1 MPPAFF
7 AGQVRLLHK
16 RSKTLH
22 NHLRD
27 LKHLPA
33 ELTNYINWVDGHLRT
48 ITLALEA
55 LLNDPDFCAD
65 ALLLNQFNDYKRLSE
80 LLAAFEYGS
89 LALLDH
95 FNDRD
100 LHFYR
105 FSKVFCK
112 QIGWTAQ
119 APLVSTHSNEYFY
132 SLPYLNLISLPLCED
147 KHLLALP
154 DFAHELGHIFWI
166 KIYRNFLKQFSPKLK
181 QYISKQKTLAATQS
195 QSATYQN
202 YFSILED
209 LWNER
214 YVIEFF
220 CDMLAVW
227 LTGAAFGWSHLRLVL
242 SSKSELFQP
251 GFGKMGTHPSDEA
264 RMRGILIMLEKMKE
278 GNAAATISGK
288 WEDFKKILP
297 DHPDNEYSFCYPDE
311 LLDQVAFQVIALCK
325 QHGLKSFQ
333 DQQNEK
339 SNISSILNEAW
350 QIFHQ
355 APSNYIDWEEVRV
368 QVLKVDLAH

>member
-1 MPPAFF
+1 M
-7 AGQVRLLHK
+7 
-16 RSKTLH
+16 
-22 NHLRD
+22 
-27 LKHLPA
+27 
-33 ELTNYINWVDGHLRT
+33 
-48 ITLALEA
+48 ALEA

-181 QYISKQKTLAATQS
+181 QYISKQKTLAATK
-195 QSATYQN
+195 ANPPLIKITFLFWKTYGMN
-202 YFSILED
+202 DTSL
-209 LWNER
+209 NSS
-214 YVIEFF
+214 VT
-220 CDMLAVW
+220 CW
-227 LTGAAFGWSHLRLVL
+227 L
-242 SSKSELFQP
+242 
-251 GFGKMGTHPSDEA
+251 
-264 RMRGILIMLEKMKE
+264 
-278 GNAAATISGK
+278 SG
-288 WEDFKKILP
+288 
-297 DHPDNEYSFCYPDE
+297 
-311 LLDQVAFQVIALCK
+311 
-325 QHGLKSFQ
+325 
-333 DQQNEK
+333 
-339 SNISSILNEAW
+339 
-350 QIFHQ
+350 
-355 APSNYIDWEEVRV
+355 
-368 QVLKVDLAH
+368 